1 MLIRSTL
8 IAALAVSAVAFAQ
21 DPGPGRGRMGRFGGE
36 AGGPPMGARLV
47 GAVAGT
53 PGRVV
58 KSAPYSADVVT
69 ETSQTLADGN
79 HVRQTSTAKVFRDS
93 EGRVRTEQSLGGLG
107 ALAVNSSL
115 PQVVFINDPVAG
127 VNYALNVNN
136 KTASKTPWARGGR
149 GPQQNSAGRPQAA
162 SPRVQGQSG
171 PPPGGRRW
179 GQRDAQGPSGPAG
192 QAGRGGPFR
201 QNVKT
206 ESLGHQTIE
215 GVQAEGTR
223 TTMTIPAGQMGN
235 EAAIQIVTERW
246 YSAELQTVVMS
257 RHSDPRVGETVYR
270 LANVSRAEP
279 APSLFQAPADY
290 KVTDARGGRGPMP
303 PAQ

>member
-1 MLIRSTL
+1 MLIRNIL
-8 IAALAVSAVAFAQ
+8 FAALAVSAVAFAQ

-36 AGGPPMGARLV
+36 AGAPPMGGRLV

-58 KSAPYSADVVT
+58 KGAPYSADVVT

-79 HVRQTSTAKVFRDS
+79 RVHQTSASKVYRDS

-107 ALAVNSSL
+107 MLGVNAG
-115 PQVVFINDPVAG
+115 QREVVFINDPVAG
-127 VNYALNVNN
+127 VNYALNVND
-136 KTASKTPWARGGR
+136 KTASKSAWTRGGR
-149 GPQQNSAGRPQAA
+149 GPQANPAGRPSAGSAQAQT
-162 SPRVQGQSG
+162 QGG
-171 PPPGGRRW
+171 PPPGGGRW
-179 GQRDAQGPSGPAG
+179 GQRDAQGPAGPG
-192 QAGRGGPFR
+192 GRAGRGGLSR

-206 ESLGHQTIE
+206 ESLSRQTME

-235 EAAIQIVTERW
+235 EAAIQIVSERW
-246 YSAELQTVVMS
+246 YSADLQTVMMS

-270 LANVSRAEP
+270 LTNVSRAEP

-290 KVTDARGGRGPMP
+290 KVTEARGGRGPRP